1 MAIGTSYFG
10 NRILRHVAADM
21 DELAGLG
28 FTGVLHT
35 YSENDLAYY
44 RGQME
49 RIVAAS
55 HGAGLEAQVGPWGLG
70 GVFGGEAESIFAM
83 RYPELGQV
91 FADGRRIGAP
101 CPSRPLFREYV
112 REWASAAVESGAE
125 RIFWDEPHWSH
136 PARFGEPATNW
147 TCVCDSCRRL
157 FTERFGEPMPTGLTP
172 EVRAFRESVLMD
184 LLSDVVA
191 HVASLG
197 GRSTICLLPPSVGL
211 HVGIDD
217 WEPVAAIDG
226 LDTLATDPYWSFF
239 EQDAADYVGGQ
250 AARLHE
256 LAGRYGLRSQVWI
269 QGFRLGPEQAGQIHD
284 AVMAARAAGVDDLW
298 TWGYEAA
305 GHMSYLRTRDPER
318 VWAELVAALTG
329 RGSDG

>member
-10 NRILRHVAADM
+10 NRILRHVTADM
-21 DELAGLG
+21 EDLAAAG
-28 FTGVLHT
+28 FSGVLHT

-55 HGAGLEAQVGPWGLG
+55 HDADLEVQVGPWGLG

-91 FADGRRIGAP
+91 FADGRRVGAP
-101 CPSRPLFREYV
+101 CPTRPEFRGYV
-112 REWASAAVESGAE
+112 REWASAAVESGAD

-136 PARFGEPATNW
+136 PARFDEPATNW
-147 TCVCDSCRRL
+147 TCVCESCRGR
-157 FTERFGEPMPTGLTP
+157 FREQFGEPMPAELTA
-172 EVRAFRESVLMD
+172 EVRAFRESMLMELLTD
-184 LLSDVVA
+184 LVA
-191 HVASLG
+191 HVGALG
-197 GRSTICLLPPSVGL
+197 GRSTICLLPPVEGL
-211 HVGIDD
+211 HVGIDG

-239 EQDAADYVGGQ
+239 EQDAAEYVGGQ
-250 AARLHE
+250 SARLHS
-256 LAGRYGLRSQVWI
+256 LAVQHDVRPQVWI
-269 QGFRLGPEQAGQIHD
+269 QGFRLGPEQADEIHA
-284 AVMAARAAGVDDLW
+284 AVAAARAAGVDDLW
-298 TWGYEAA
+298 TWGYDAA
-305 GHMSYLRTRDPER
+305 GHMSYLGTREPEL
-318 VWAELVAALTG
+318 VWGELVAALTG